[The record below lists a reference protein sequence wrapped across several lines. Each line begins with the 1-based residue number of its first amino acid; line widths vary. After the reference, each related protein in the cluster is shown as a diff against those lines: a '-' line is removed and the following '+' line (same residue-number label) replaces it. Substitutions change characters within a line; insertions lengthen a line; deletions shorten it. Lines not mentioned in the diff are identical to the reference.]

1 MPNFQFLQY
10 LAFGRSPAGTQ
21 YGIYGGKR
29 GQKFKEEPMKSL
41 SEVAA
46 IYERWATANEATAEE
61 ILACLDSFV
70 DDLQEQQR
78 WRAGQLVADAEA
90 LKTRA
95 AELRQLEDGMVELLE
110 VPRTPQ
116 DRDLGCDRLRTTHQN
131 RFR

>member
-1 MPNFQFLQY
+1 
-10 LAFGRSPAGTQ
+10 
-21 YGIYGGKR
+21 
-29 GQKFKEEPMKSL
+29 MKSL
-41 SEVAA
+41 SELAD
-46 IYERWATANEATAEE
+46 IYEKWASANEARAEE
-61 ILACLDSFV
+61 ILACQDSYAYEGREHQ
-70 DDLQEQQR
+70 L
-78 WRAGQLVADAEA
+78 WRASQLVAEAAA